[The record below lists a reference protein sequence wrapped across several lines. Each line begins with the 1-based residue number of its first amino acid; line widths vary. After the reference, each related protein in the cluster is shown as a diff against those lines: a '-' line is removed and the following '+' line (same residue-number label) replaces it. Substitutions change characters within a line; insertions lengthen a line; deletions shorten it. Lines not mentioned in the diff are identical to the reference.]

1 MVNLRG
7 SSSWRHLD
15 GAMLNQSVKWKSRAK
30 PFGAI
35 KMWQRVLML
44 GLVIIGLS
52 TASARAQDDI
62 GAASTVRKTTFD
74 LAFNPKLMSTTC
86 LEQSSRQTPKA
97 TVSVTKG
104 SLNDTLVIRL
114 EHFKPGLDFDL
125 FTIQNSPLQS
135 DGTTDS
141 TFTNFGLAWYQSDIK
156 IGPLGYGSV
165 KINTKLANEIFGFD
179 PSVPDADD
187 PSPSTVALP
196 PTNAFH
202 VGFWFDN
209 PDDATECFGGIT
221 PAKTPF
227 NGTHDAGPN
236 AMISESVAPDD
247 LGPLCLNPIGVGACS
262 P

>member
-1 MVNLRG
+1 MINLRCG
-7 SSSWRHLD
+7 FNWRDLD
-15 GAMLNQSVKWKSRAK
+15 GAMLNQGPKWKYRSEPLWAL
-30 PFGAI
+30 

-52 TASARAQDDI
+52 TASARAQDDM
-62 GAASTVRKTTFD
+62 GAASAMRKVTFD
-74 LAFNPKLMSTTC
+74 LAFNPKLTSTTC
-86 LEQSSRQTPKA
+86 LEQSSKKTPRA
-97 TVSVTKG
+97 TVTVTKG

-125 FTIQNSPLQS
+125 FTVQNSPLES
-135 DGTTDS
+135 DGTADA

-156 IGPLGYGSV
+156 IGQSGNGAV
-165 KINTKLANEIFGFD
+165 KINTKLVHEIFRFD
-179 PSVPDADD
+179 PSVSDADD
-187 PSPSTVALP
+187 PSPSTTALA

-202 VGFWFDN
+202 VGFWFDT
-209 PDDATECFGGIT
+209 PDDAAECFGGIT

-227 NGTHDAGPN
+227 NGAHTAGPN
-236 AMISESVAPDD
+236 AMISEPVAPDD

>member
-1 MVNLRG
+1 MVILQCSVNDRDLN
-7 SSSWRHLD
+7 S
-15 GAMLNQSVKWKSRAK
+15 AMLSPGPKWEFRSKIL
-30 PFGAI
+30 GAL

-52 TASARAQDDI
+52 TASARAQDDL
-62 GAASTVRKTTFD
+62 GAASTTRKVTFD
-74 LAFNPKLMSTTC
+74 LALNPKLTSTTC
-86 LEQSSRQTPKA
+86 LEQSSKTTPRA
-97 TVSVTKG
+97 TVTVTKG

-135 DGTTDS
+135 DGTADS

-165 KINTKLANEIFGFD
+165 KINTKLADEIFGFD